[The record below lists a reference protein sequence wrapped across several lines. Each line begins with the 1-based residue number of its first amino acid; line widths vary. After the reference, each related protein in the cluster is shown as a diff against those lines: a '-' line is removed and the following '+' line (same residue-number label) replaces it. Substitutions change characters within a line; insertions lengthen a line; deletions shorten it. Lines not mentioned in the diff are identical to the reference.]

1 MYAITSNRKNSTS
14 RVVVMKISNIMLVGL
29 LLVAGQSYAAAKE
42 RWYGDEQVSQGEK
55 LFRQNCAGCHGQNAE
70 AIPDWKKTDANGDYP
85 PPPLNGTG
93 HAWHHDLDLL
103 RRTVREGGA
112 KLGGQMPAFEGALN
126 TAEIDSVIA
135 YFQSK
140 WPDDLF
146 QRWAGRFESS
156 DLPSLTDI
164 VVAAKNP
171 LTELLRKRVGDVKID
186 DVQETAVDN
195 VWQVQVGNRYVYLLD
210 DGKYALMGDLINLE
224 NGRNLTELSR
234 RVAVVE
240 TISEFG
246 DEDLIIFAAKGE
258 TRATLTVFTDTSCPY
273 CQKLHSEV
281 GQLQEAGITVRYLPY
296 ARGGKSGP
304 GYATLKSVWC
314 AEDRNKAMTDAKN
327 NRFEELPAG
336 DCPQS
341 AMIDRAYRAGNQLGI
356 RGTPALIKSN
366 GEKIEG
372 YVPYLELIPQLLQ

>member
-1 MYAITSNRKNSTS
+1 MCAITSNRKNSTKGS
-14 RVVVMKISNIMLVGL
+14 AIVKIQNLLIVGL
-29 LLVAGQSYAAAKE
+29 LLIGGQSYAAEKE
-42 RWYGDEQVSQGEK
+42 RWYSDEQVSQGGK
-55 LFRQNCAGCHGQNAE
+55 VFRQNCARCHGQNAE
-70 AIPDWKKTDANGDYP
+70 ATLDWKKTDANGNYP

-112 KLGGQMPAFEGALN
+112 KLGGQMPPFEGALS
-126 TAEIDSVIA
+126 AEEIDSAIA

-146 QRWAGRFESS
+146 QRWAGRFETS

-164 VVAAKNP
+164 VVADKSP
-171 LTELLRKRVGDVKID
+171 LTELLRKRVGNVNID
-186 DVQETAVDN
+186 DVQETAVDS
-195 VWQVQVGNRYVYLLD
+195 VWEVQVGNRYVYLLD
-210 DGKYALMGDLINLE
+210 DGKYALMGDLINLQ

-234 RVAVVE
+234 RVGVVE

-246 DEDLIIFAAKGE
+246 DEELIIFAARGE

-296 ARGGKSGP
+296 ARGGKTGP

-327 NRFEELPAG
+327 NRFDELPAG
-336 DCPQS
+336 NCPQAS
-341 AMIDRAYRAGNQLGI
+341 IIDRAYLAGNRVGI
-356 RGTPALIKSN
+356 QGTPALVKSN

-372 YVPYLELIPQLLQ
+372 YVPYQELIPRLLQ

>member
-1 MYAITSNRKNSTS
+1 
-14 RVVVMKISNIMLVGL
+14 MKISNIMLVGL
-29 LLVAGQSYAAAKE
+29 LLVAGQSYAAEKE

-70 AIPDWKKTDANGDYP
+70 ATPDWKKTDANGDYP
-85 PPPLNGTG
+85 PPPLNGMG
-93 HAWHHDLDLL
+93 HAWHHDLELL

-112 KLGGQMPAFEGALN
+112 KLGGQMPAFEGALS

-146 QRWAGRFESS
+146 ERWAGRFESS

-164 VVAAKNP
+164 VVAAKSP
-171 LTELLRKRVGDVKID
+171 LTELLRKRVGNAKID

-195 VWQVQVGNRYVYLLD
+195 VWQVQVGDRYVYLLD

-224 NGRNLTELSR
+224 NGRNLTEQSR
-234 RVAVVE
+234 RVGVVE
-240 TISEFG
+240 TISEFS
-246 DEDLIIFAAKGE
+246 DEDLIIFAARGE

-327 NRFEELPAG
+327 NRFEGLPAG

-341 AMIDRAYRAGNQLGI
+341 AMIDRAYRAGNRLGI
-356 RGTPALIKSN
+356 RGTPALVKSN

>member
-1 MYAITSNRKNSTS
+1 
-14 RVVVMKISNIMLVGL
+14 MKISNILLIGL
-29 LLVAGQSYAAAKE
+29 LLVAGQSYAVEKE
-42 RWYGDEQVSQGEK
+42 RWYSDEQVSQGEQ
-55 LFRQNCAGCHGQNAE
+55 LFSQNCAACHGQNAE
-70 AIPDWKKTDANGDYP
+70 ATADWKKTDANGKYP

-112 KLGGQMPAFEGALN
+112 KLGGQMPAFEGVLSDME
-126 TAEIDSVIA
+126 TDSVIA

-146 QRWAGRFESS
+146 ERWAGRFESS

-164 VVAAKNP
+164 VVADKNP
-171 LTELLRKRVGDVKID
+171 ITELLRQRVGNVEIEDL
-186 DVQETAVDN
+186 QETSIEN
-195 VWQVQVGNRYVYLLD
+195 VWQVKIGNRYVYLLD
-210 DGKYALMGDLINLE
+210 NGKHVLMGDLVNLQD
-224 NGRNLTELSR
+224 GRNLTEQSR

-240 TISEFG
+240 TISEFS
-246 DEDLIIFAAKGE
+246 DEDLIIFSARGE

-296 ARGGKSGP
+296 ARGGKDGP

-327 NRFEELPAG
+327 NRFEGLPSG
-336 DCPQS
+336 DCAQS
-341 AMIDRAYRAGNQLGI
+341 AMIDRAYRAGNRLGI
-356 RGTPALIKSN
+356 KGTPALIKSN

-372 YVPYLELIPQLLQ
+372 YVPYQKLIPQLLQ

>member
-1 MYAITSNRKNSTS
+1 
-14 RVVVMKISNIMLVGL
+14 MKIQNLLLVGL
-29 LLVAGQSYAAAKE
+29 LLIGGQSYATENE
-42 RWYGDEQVSQGEK
+42 RWYSDEQVSLGEK

-70 AIPDWKKTDANGDYP
+70 AILDWKTTDANGNYP

-112 KLGGQMPAFEGALN
+112 KLGGQMPAFEGVLS
-126 TAEIDSVIA
+126 AEETDSAIA

-146 QRWAGRFESS
+146 ERWAGRFESS

-164 VVAAKNP
+164 VVADKSP
-171 LTELLRKRVGDVKID
+171 LTELLRKRVGNVEID

-195 VWQVQVGNRYVYLLD
+195 VWQVRVGNRYAYLLD
-210 DGKYALMGDLINLE
+210 DGKYVLMGDLINLQ
-224 NGRNLTELSR
+224 NDRNLTEQSR
-234 RVAVVE
+234 RVGVVE
-240 TISEFG
+240 TISEFS
-246 DEDLIIFAAKGE
+246 DEDLIIFASKGE
-258 TRATLTVFTDTSCPY
+258 VRATLTVFTDTSCPY

-296 ARGGKSGP
+296 ARGGINGP

-327 NRFEELPAG
+327 DRFEGLPSGA
-336 DCPQS
+336 CPQS
-341 AMIDRAYRAGNQLGI
+341 AVIDRAYRAGNRVGI
-356 RGTPALIKSN
+356 RGTPALVKSN

-372 YVPYLELIPQLLQ
+372 YVPYQELIPQLLQ